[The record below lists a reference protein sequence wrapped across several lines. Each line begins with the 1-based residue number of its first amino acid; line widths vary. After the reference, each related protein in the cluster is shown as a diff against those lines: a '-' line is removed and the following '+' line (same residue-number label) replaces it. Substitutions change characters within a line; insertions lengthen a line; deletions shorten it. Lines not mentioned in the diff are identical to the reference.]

1 MFWSG
6 LAFIIYWV
14 FPCHLF
20 IGIKTKLKEDPDE
33 APTHLLELITGSLT
47 DT

>member
-6 LAFIIYWV
+6 LAFIIYCV
-14 FPCHLF
+14 FSCHLF
-20 IGIKTKLKEDPDE
+20 IGIKTKFKEDPDE
-33 APTHLLELITGSLT
+33 TLSHLLEWITGSLT